1 MSLRLELVSRAWR
14 DVHLL
19 AGAFL
24 LFCGAVLSGTALD
37 MALDYRSAI
46 ELRAVVIGKEMLR
59 ADAEKKQ
66 ATRFMA
72 RYRVALP
79 SGEAIETEEE
89 LPRPAWEARAIGS
102 EQALLYLP
110 AQGRALPSAGGERIG
125 AAIMGA
131 IGLVLLVGGAL
142 LARAPARRLREL
154 VRLAGRGRAA
164 SAEVLDVFQTS
175 MALNR
180 VILWRLR
187 YRYDDPSGTPH
198 ERDSELLRPAE
209 AQAWPAGSVGAILY
223 DPERPATSVWLGR
236 EPGTASAPWPE
247 LGDRLWAKLRTPGRW
262 VLNLGL
268 FFAAL
273 VAATVLAELVPG
285 LKAVDAWIAARR
297 EELLIVTIAGSAG
310 GIFLLV
316 GAVIVM
322 LMEGGEPM
330 DHTAV
335 ENQSRAMRDAR
346 RLPYAWRA
354 SSYRLF
360 GRGAGAAGHDQFSLM
375 ELKGAFASGALL
387 RDPVWRR
394 RGCAAAGGLL
404 IFLGVFGLMI
414 VVAPL
419 ALKLLLAAVVLY
431 ALARVAWAAVR
442 A

>member
-1 MSLRLELVSRAWR
+1 MLEVPAVTSGWGRASMSLRLELVSRAWR

-37 MALDYRSAI
+37 MALDYRNAI
-46 ELRAVVIGKEMLR
+46 ELRAVLIGKEMLR

-102 EQALLYLP
+102 AQFLLYLP
-110 AQGRALPSAGGERIG
+110 AQGRTLASAGGERIG

-175 MALNR
+175 MAVNR

-187 YRYDDPSGTPH
+187 YRYDDASGAPH
-198 ERDSELLRPAE
+198 ERDSELLTPAE
-209 AQAWPAGSVGAILY
+209 AQAWGAGSIGAILY

-236 EPGTASAPWPE
+236 DPRIASAPWPE
-247 LGDRLWAKLRTPGRW
+247 LGDRLWLKLRALGRW
-262 VLNLGL
+262 ALRLGF

-273 VAATVLAELVPG
+273 IAAAVLAELVPG
-285 LKAVDAWIAARR
+285 LKAVDLWIATRR
-297 EELLIVTIAGSAG
+297 EELLIVTISGSLG
-310 GIFLLV
+310 GILLLV
-316 GAVIVM
+316 GAVI
-322 LMEGGEPM
+322 
-330 DHTAV
+330 
-335 ENQSRAMRDAR
+335 
-346 RLPYAWRA
+346 
-354 SSYRLF
+354 
-360 GRGAGAAGHDQFSLM
+360 AGAAGHDQFSLM
-375 ELKGAFASGALL
+375 ELKGALASGAVL

-394 RGCAAAGGLL
+394 RACAAAGGLL

-419 ALKLLLAAVVLY
+419 ALKLLLAAGVLY
-431 ALARVAWAAVR
+431 ALARIAWAAWR